1 MNYYDENGQEFFD
14 GTVNTDMSSHHDEF
28 LKYLPENAHI
38 LDAGCGSGRDA
49 KKFEDLGY
57 EVTAIDGS
65 KKMCELAS
73 KYSGIDVKHM
83 QFQEIEFADEFDG
96 IWASASLLHVPTSEM
111 EMVLEK
117 LKKSLK
123 KDGIFYA
130 SFKLGDFE
138 GERNGRYFNDMTEQ
152 AARDLF
158 EKCGFE
164 TIRTWL
170 TTDARLDRQDE
181 RWVNILV
188 KK

>member
-1 MNYYDENGQEFFD
+1 
-14 GTVNTDMSSHHDEF
+14 
-28 LKYLPENAHI
+28 
-38 LDAGCGSGRDA
+38 
-49 KKFEDLGY
+49 
-57 EVTAIDGS
+57 
-65 KKMCELAS
+65 
-73 KYSGIDVKHM
+73 
-83 QFQEIEFADEFDG
+83 
-96 IWASASLLHVPTSEM
+96 EM

-170 TTDARLDRQDE
+170 TNDARLDRQDE